1 MADRIQIRRDTAA
14 NWTSANPVLAVGELG
29 FETDTLKLK
38 IGDGSTAWSSL
49 SYALDATSYAT
60 AADIT
65 TAIDDLVASAPG
77 TLDTLNELAAA
88 LGDDANF
95 SNTVTTSLATK
106 ANSADLATVA
116 TSGAYSD
123 LTGTPTIPSVLTDLS
138 ITDGTAGQVLS
149 ADGDGTYTFI
159 DAASGGGGSFEA
171 TASGAISDGDPVAIN
186 SDGTVSVVEETTTLS
201 ETKSDPVTFSTG
213 QAKDIKST
221 FDSNSNKVVVA
232 YSDTDNSGYV
242 TVAVGT
248 VASGDITFGTPVVAA
263 SINTN
268 FFGIAFDSNENKIV
282 VAYRDGTTLKVVIGT
297 VSGNSISFGSA
308 VTADSGGN
316 MTYSDVVFDSNSNKI
331 VVGYRDGS
339 NSNYGT
345 AVVGTVSG
353 NSATFGTPVVFT
365 TTTIEW
371 IRSTFDSNSNRVV
384 FVYRDATNSDRGRA
398 VVGSVDG
405 TSITFGT
412 PVEFSTGATY
422 KNSVTFDSNSNKVVV
437 VYREGGSSNNG
448 TTKIGTVDDTS
459 ITFGSAVTHHAASS
473 TFNTVA
479 FDSNT
484 NKILTAFYHNS
495 NGGKAIVGT
504 VSGDSITYGT
514 AFQIESDNISEAMS
528 SVFDSNS
535 NKIVVAYSDLGDTN
549 DGKAVVIQAGD
560 VTTTNLTAENY
571 AGIADGAYADAA
583 TATIQTAGS
592 IDDAQSGL
600 TSGQAYFIQEDG
612 TLAVTADTTRVFA
625 GVAISTTK
633 LLIGKDGGNGLD
645 GNSVIDGGTVV

>member
-1 MADRIQIRRDTAA
+1 MSTREEMQMADRIQIRRDLAT
-14 NWTSANPVLAVGELG
+14 NWTTANPTLASGEWG
-29 FETDTLKLK
+29 YETDTGKLK
-38 IGDGSTAWSSL
+38 IGTGSTTWTSL
-49 SYALDATSYAT
+49 GYFAADVALSDLGLTATATELNYVDGVTSAIQTQLDAKAETLS
-60 AADIT
+60 
-65 TAIDDLVASAPG
+65 DLG
-77 TLDTLNELAAA
+77 LT
-88 LGDDANF
+88 
-95 SNTVTTSLATK
+95 
-106 ANSADLATVA
+106 A
-116 TSGAYSD
+116 TSTELNYVDGVTSAIQTQLD
-123 LTGTPTIPSVLTDLS
+123 AKAETLTDLG
-138 ITDGTAGQVLS
+138 ITDGTDGQVLTT
-149 ADGDGTYTFI
+149 DGSGTFTF
-159 DAASGGGGSFEA
+159 ATTASGGGGGGSFEA

-213 QAKDIKST
+213 QAKDIKGT

-232 YSDTDNSGYV
+232 YSDADNSGYV

-248 VASGDITFGTPVVAA
+248 VANGDITFGTPVVAV
-263 SINTN
+263 SLNTN
-268 FFGIAFDSNENKIV
+268 FFGIGFDSNENKV
-282 VAYRDGTTLKVVIGT
+282 VLSYRNGSTSLDVLIGT

-308 VTADSGGN
+308 ITADSGGA

-331 VVGYRDGS
+331 VVAYRDGS

-353 NSATFGTPVVFT
+353 NSATFGTPVVFAT
-365 TTTIEW
+365 STVEW

-384 FVYRDATNSDRGRA
+384 FVYRDASSSDRGKA

-405 TSITFGT
+405 TSITFGSN
-412 PVEFSTGATY
+412 VEFSTGSTY
-422 KNSVTFDSNSNKVVV
+422 KNSVTFDSNSNKIVV
-437 VYREGGSSNNG
+437 VYREGGSSNYG

-495 NGGKAIVGT
+495 NGVKAIVGT

-514 AFQIESDNISEAMS
+514 AFQIESGNVYEATS

-535 NKIVVAYSDLGDTN
+535 NKTLVFYGDSGDTN

-645 GNSVIDGGTVV
+645 GNSVIDGGTV

>member
-201 ETKSDPVTFSTG
+201 ETKSNPVTFSTG
-213 QAKDIKST
+213 EAKVVKST

-232 YSDTDNSGYV
+232 YSDVANSGYV

-248 VASGDITFGTPVVAA
+248 VANGDITFGTPVVAA
-263 SINTN
+263 SVNTN
-268 FFGIAFDSNENKIV
+268 FFGIGFDSNENKV
-282 VAYRDGTTLKVVIGT
+282 VLSYRNASTSLDVLIGT

-308 VTADSGGN
+308 ITADSGGA
-316 MTYSDVVFDSNSNKI
+316 MTYSSVVFDSNSNKI
-331 VVGYRDGS
+331 VIAYRDGS

-353 NSATFGTPVVFT
+353 SSATFGTPVVFET
-365 TTTIEW
+365 STIEW
-371 IRSTFDSNSNRVV
+371 ANGTFDSNSNRVV
-384 FVYRDATNSDRGRA
+384 FVYKDAGNTDKGTA

-412 PVEFSTGATY
+412 PVVFSTGTTSMS
-422 KNSVTFDSNSNKVVV
+422 KVTFDSISNKVVV
-437 VYREGGSSNNG
+437 VYREGGSSFNG

-459 ITFGSAVTHHAASS
+459 ISFGSAVTHNSGTSS
-473 TFNTVA
+473 FNAVA

-484 NKILTAFYHNS
+484 NKILTTYYDTS
-495 NGGKAIVGT
+495 GKAIVGT

-514 AFQIESDNISEAMS
+514 EFEIESGAIYEGMS
-528 SVFDSNS
+528 AVFDSNS
-535 NKIVVAYSDLGDTN
+535 NKIVVFYADDADTD